1 MAASTSTKR
10 LSLAEQVSLP
20 SNPSYQAYRLL
31 QFAFTV
37 LPLVV
42 GVDKFFHFLV
52 DWESYLSPIVPKI
65 LHITPR
71 AFMRAAGLMEI
82 FVAIGV
88 AWKPRVFAYLIC
100 GWLLSVA
107 TNLLL
112 TGGAHLDVAARD
124 FGLFLAAMALAR
136 LSRQFG

>member
-1 MAASTSTKR
+1 MAASPSTKR

-42 GVDKFFHFLV
+42 GIDKFFHYLV
-52 DWESYLSPIVPKI
+52 DWELYLSPVVPGI
-65 LHITPR
+65 LHIAPR
-71 AFMRAAGLMEI
+71 TLMRAAGFTEI
-82 FVAIGV
+82 FIAVGV
-88 AWKPRVFAYLIC
+88 AWKPKVFAYLIC

-136 LSRQFG
+136 LSHQFG